1 MKILATFDARD
12 YEGTTGIYEKYSI
25 RAIIV
30 RDGRL
35 AMQCSRE
42 ENIRSPEAGRSWVRI
57 MSRR

>member
-1 MKILATFDARD
+1 MRMKILATFDARD

-42 ENIRSPEAGRSWVRI
+42 AGRSRVRI
-57 MSRR
+57 MSRH

>member
-1 MKILATFDARD
+1 MRMKILATFDARD

-30 RDGRL
+30 RDGSAAGR
-35 AMQCSRE
+35 
-42 ENIRSPEAGRSWVRI
+42 ENIRSPEAGRSRVRI

>member
-1 MKILATFDARD
+1 MRMKILATFDARD

-35 AMQCSRE
+35 AMQCR
-42 ENIRSPEAGRSWVRI
+42 RAGAG
-57 MSRR
+57 

>member
-1 MKILATFDARD
+1 MRMKILATFDARD

-35 AMQCSRE
+35 AMQCSR
-42 ENIRSPEAGRSWVRI
+42 AGRSRVRI